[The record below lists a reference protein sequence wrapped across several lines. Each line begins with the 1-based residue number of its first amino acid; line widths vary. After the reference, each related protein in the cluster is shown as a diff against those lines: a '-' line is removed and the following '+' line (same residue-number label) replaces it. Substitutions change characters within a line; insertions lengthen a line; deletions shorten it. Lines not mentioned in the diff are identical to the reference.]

1 MFKGRRLPNRQKFM
15 EDQKTQGESRI
26 LEKYQTREWKAG
38 DVYTP
43 HDLSSTEMKK
53 WRKRHSPATDA
64 FDSLNMNPLDL
75 YKITDTSLESIWAAN
90 PSTVRGQPTQLSSD
104 AKGERL
110 AYAANKSIFLRSIDD
125 PAIAKQYT
133 EHKAQTT
140 VARFSPSGFYVASG
154 DVTGLVRVWDCVGE
168 GITKGEYSIVNGRI
182 NDLAWDGDSQRIIA
196 VGDGKQRYGHCI
208 TWDSGN
214 TVGEIYGHTQ
224 PINSVSIRQQRPLR
238 AAAAGDD
245 KNLVFYHGAPF
256 KFNTGIRDKHI
267 NYIYG
272 VGFSPDGSTLVSV
285 GADRR
290 IWLYD
295 GKTGEP
301 KGQIGEGEHKGS
313 IFSVSWSKDS
323 RKFVTASADK
333 TVKIWDAE
341 AGKVTQSWNIGGE
354 GSTNV
359 RDQQVGVV
367 WPPGRS
373 DNLLI
378 SLSLGGELNYLV
390 EGTPEPRQI
399 IQGHQKNI
407 TSLTQSRSGR
417 DSTLWTGSFDGRVCS
432 WDTPTGAAE
441 EVDGDSHTT
450 YISGLAPTAEGTGRI
465 YSVAWDDTIRSMDI
479 GAKTYTGSFSKL
491 SGQPKGIAAGGATVV
506 VGSTDGGEIYQDGQK
521 TGDFKTAFPV
531 TTVAAHDNIAAIGG
545 EDSTVQI
552 CEISGTSLSPKTSLK
567 ASRNPISA
575 LAFSPD
581 GTLLAVGDSR
591 GRVLVYRSVDGNLV
605 TDRWT
610 AHTSRITSIAWN
622 GDGTHVVSGALD
634 TNIFVWS
641 LKSPGD
647 WLQVSNAHKEG
658 VNGAKVTVANLRI
671 IIKLRQATFVLP
683 RTGQRLKGLIT
694 LRNPYS
700 EINSGSDEERR
711 GLLSG
716 EVTVGRKGLLLGIW
730 GKLLDIVLLMRQAVS
745 SELGIGV
752 LKCSLAYFL
761 GSLATFVPAIA
772 SLLGHQDGKHVVAT
786 VTVYFHPARTQGS
799 MYKALICALLAF
811 LYAAFISLTSMCV
824 SRFFQDTLDLLPV
837 GHAVVLIVFC
847 GGGLGF
853 IGWIKQRLGDP
864 LVNVACSLA
873 SLSTITVLTKEGA
886 VQNGDLSFAKISQVL
901 KMVVMGVTVAM
912 AVSFVIFPISARKKL
927 RSNLLT
933 VTETLATM
941 LALITESFLTGSESE
956 LQTGEYIHAA
966 TRHKKAYSQLDKLVR
981 EAKLEHFVAGTEKE
995 YRLEK
1000 KLVRWVQDITHNLGG
1015 LRSAALLQ
1023 FQLLKQTKLTET
1035 AHLVRQEPTLNGT
1048 HSVPLPSPWSLHEE
1062 RSFLERIDERSEDGN
1077 SDSDTDR
1084 PSSSPERDQSVS
1096 GPENVL
1102 YPADIFA
1109 LFISHLGPSMRS
1121 LAFTLKEIFKEIP
1134 FKPAPD
1140 YRVAV
1145 NSRFRTSLDRALD
1158 LYRDSREEALK
1169 TIYRQRDVLNIQTV
1183 EVEAD
1188 LEEVAASCGHFSFS
1202 LLEFGEQLK
1211 ELLMIL
1217 DELQLE
1223 AEERPTGKSWS
1234 WLKFWHRDAGL
1245 ERKDL
1250 ERPSVGPDPILGDAR
1265 SIVNNAKLSPK
1276 PFPSFKA
1283 TGKGSFSYRI
1293 WKSLGIF
1300 RQDDTKFAI
1309 KVGTGAA
1316 LYALPS
1322 FLPSTRPF
1330 YSHWRGEWG
1339 LLSYMLVCSMTIG
1352 ASNTTGYARFLGT
1365 SLGALCAIAAWYT
1378 TDGNVFGLAPLG
1390 LFMATWTSYL
1400 IIVKG
1405 QGPMGRFIMLT
1416 YNLSVLYAYSLSQR
1430 EGKDD
1435 QDEGGDSP
1443 VITDIALHRVASVLS
1458 GCIWGIIVTRLVWPI
1473 SARMRLKDGLSLL
1486 WLRMSLLWKQGPLS
1500 TMVNSP
1506 DSPGFM
1512 SPREKLEVERFLAR
1526 LESLQASARSE
1537 FELKGAFPDAAY
1549 SNILRRTR
1557 GMVDAFLAI
1566 NIELDKNMTASEG
1579 ELSILRYTVKERQQL
1594 SSRISHLLSV
1604 MASSMKL
1611 EYPLSDV
1618 LPSIEH
1624 ARDRLLARLFHYR
1637 KDYEASRLSTDEDY
1651 ALLYAY
1657 VLIDPAALSRTESA
1671 STTVASSKN
1680 AAPNSTANQKS
1691 TKALISVPR
1700 LDLEPIYTEL
1710 KTAIGDNWA
1719 EYKEAT
1725 TLFLLGQLNQNE
1737 LSSRVDHII
1746 CADQKTEHLHNN
1758 FVCAIIGNLT
1768 RDLPDHGVASWVSAN
1783 DKPSV
1788 VSKPTSGDA
1797 AEQRLK
1803 TEVMQLPPRDRRR
1816 IKAIPERDPSETTP
1830 NEVEEYH
1837 LAKQIKLPSQV
1848 PASAGGLNK
1857 TNWELEIRKRYAQ
1870 PLASETGE
1878 FPDAESIHAR
1888 MIPICYEESIVSG
1901 AGFPCAEVMAIATE
1915 TFVKEVLSVVFS
1927 RTRSNGPSG
1936 TINGMMM
1943 RRYRQQLER
1952 EELAF
1957 TRGEILKDS
1966 ATGLLPVEAKEASF
1980 RKPLGVRDLR
1990 LALEL
1995 GGGVLSHM
2003 PLIVDQIMGG
2013 YFEDELETDKQD
2025 RNDEAAALPQDNTKL
2040 VNSPGEMEVD
2050 DEEVEWEGGTVAD
2063 RDQLGSLLD
2072 ECLSLAS

>member
-1 MFKGRRLPNRQKFM
+1 MYNYDYYHRR
-15 EDQKTQGESRI
+15 
-26 LEKYQTREWKAG
+26 Y
-38 DVYTP
+38 
-43 HDLSSTEMKK
+43 
-53 WRKRHSPATDA
+53 HS
-64 FDSLNMNPLDL
+64 NP
-75 YKITDTSLESIWAAN
+75 IHI
-90 PSTVRGQPTQLSSD
+90 
-104 AKGERL
+104 
-110 AYAANKSIFLRSIDD
+110 ANKSIFLRSIDN
-125 PAIAKQYT
+125 PAVARQYT
-133 EHKAQTT
+133 EHKTQTT

-154 DVTGLVRVWDCVGE
+154 DASGIVRVWDCVGE
-168 GITKGEYSIVNGRI
+168 GFTKGEYSIVNGRI

-224 PINSVSIRQQRPLR
+224 QINSVSIRQQRPLR

-285 GADRR
+285 GADRK

-295 GKTGEP
+295 GKTGETR
-301 KGQIGEGEHKGS
+301 GQIGEGEHNGS
-313 IFSVSWSKDS
+313 IFGVSWSKDS
-323 RKFVTASADK
+323 RKFATASADR
-333 TVKIWDAE
+333 TVKIWDVE
-341 AGKVTQSWNIGGE
+341 AGKVTQSWDLGE
-354 GSTNV
+354 EGATNV

-367 WPPGRS
+367 WPLGRS
-373 DNLLI
+373 DGLLI
-378 SLSLGGELNYLV
+378 SLSLSGDLNYLV
-390 EGTPEPRQI
+390 EGTPKPRQV

-407 TSLTQSRSGR
+407 TSLTQSRSGS
-417 DSTLWTGSFDGRVCS
+417 DPETLWSGSFDGRVCS
-432 WDTPTGAAE
+432 WDVPTGAAE
-441 EVDGDSHTT
+441 EVEGDGHTT
-450 YISGLAPTAEGTGRI
+450 YIAGLAPTQEGNGRI
-465 YSVAWDDTIRSMDI
+465 YSVAWDDTIRSVDI
-479 GAKTYTGSFSKL
+479 GAKTYTGISSKL
-491 SGQPKGIAAGGATVV
+491 PGQPKGVAAANDLVL
-506 VGSTDGGEIYQDGQK
+506 VGTSESVEIYKDGQR
-521 TGDFKTAFPV
+521 TGDFKPKFPV
-531 TTVAAHDNIAAIGG
+531 TAVAAHANIAAVGG
-545 EDSTVQI
+545 EDSSVQI
-552 CEISGTSLSPKTSLK
+552 LDIAGSSLSPKADIK
-567 ASRNPISA
+567 ATRNAVSA
-575 LAFSPD
+575 LAFSSD
-581 GTLLAVGDSR
+581 GSYLAVGDSR
-591 GRVLVYRSVDGNLV
+591 GRVLVYKVADGSLV

-610 AHTSRITSIAWN
+610 AHTSRITSLAWN
-622 GDGTHVVSGALD
+622 EDNAHLTSGSLD

-641 LKSPGD
+641 LTNPGD

-658 VNGAKVTVANLRI
+658 VNSVVWIAGGSKIASAGADAAV
-671 IIKLRQATFVLP
+671 KLRYATFVLP
-683 RTGQRLKGLIT
+683 RTGQRLKGLVN
-694 LRNPYS
+694 LRTPYPDPRG
-700 EINSGSDEERR
+700 NSNDDERR
-711 GLLSG
+711 ALLTG
-716 EVTVGRKGLLLGIW
+716 EVDRTPKSLPSWLWYGAKNTWPWMHQFI
-730 GKLLDIVLLMRQAVS
+730 S

-752 LKCSLAYFL
+752 LKCSLAYLL

-772 SLLGHQDGKHVVAT
+772 SFLGHQDGKHMVAT
-786 VTVYFHPARTQGS
+786 VTVYFHPARSQGG

-811 LYAAFISLTSMCV
+811 LYAAFVSVTSMCV
-824 SRFFQDTLDLLPV
+824 SMFFQDTLDMLPV
-837 GHAVVLIVFC
+837 GHALVLIVFC

-853 IGWIKQRLGDP
+853 IGWTKQRLGDP

-873 SLSTITVLTKEGA
+873 SLATITVLTKEGA
-886 VQNGDLSFAKISQVL
+886 VQSGDLSFAKISQVL
-901 KMVVMGVTVAM
+901 KMVVMGVTITM
-912 AVSFVIFPISARKKL
+912 AVSFLIFPISARKQL
-927 RSNLLT
+927 RSNLTT
-933 VTETLATM
+933 VTESLATM
-941 LALITESFLTGSESE
+941 LALITESFLSGSEEE
-956 LQTGEYIHAA
+956 LQTAEFINTAA
-966 TRHKKAYSQLDKLVR
+966 RHKKAYGQLDKLVK

-1000 KLVRWVQDITHNLGG
+1000 KLARWVQDITHNMGG
-1015 LRSAALLQ
+1015 LRSAAHLQ
-1023 FQLLKQTKLTET
+1023 FQLLKQTKL
-1035 AHLVRQEPTLNGT
+1035 AQLQSHGSEPAA
-1048 HSVPLPSPWSLHEE
+1048 VPLPSPWSLHEDFP
-1062 RSFLERIDERSEDGN
+1062 FLERIDEQPDEEERLEATNVGPANGSGMV
-1077 SDSDTDR
+1077 SDH
-1084 PSSSPERDQSVS
+1084 P
-1096 GPENVL
+1096 L
-1102 YPADIFA
+1102 HPADIFA

-1121 LAFTLKEIFKEIP
+1121 LAFTLKEIFRDIP

-1140 YRVAV
+1140 LRVSV
-1145 NSRFRTSLDRALD
+1145 NSRYRTSLDRALE

-1169 TIYRQRDVLNIQTV
+1169 TIYRQREVIGVQTL

-1188 LEEVAASCGHFSFS
+1188 LEEVSASCGHFSFS

-1211 ELLMIL
+1211 ELLTIL

-1223 AEERPTGKSWS
+1223 SEERPAGRSWG
-1234 WLKFWHRDAGL
+1234 WLKFWRWGGV
-1245 ERKDL
+1245 E
-1250 ERPSVGPDPILGDAR
+1250 
-1265 SIVNNAKLSPK
+1265 
-1276 PFPSFKA
+1276 
-1283 TGKGSFSYRI
+1283 TGKRIAPDTEQPLIEPTGTGSQRDIPSLPESHISPSLTKIKGDTPAEQRLGYRI
-1293 WKSLGIF
+1293 WRSLGFF
-1300 RQDDTKFAI
+1300 RRDDTKFAI
-1309 KVGTGAA
+1309 KVGAGAA
-1316 LYALPS
+1316 IYALPS
-1322 FLPSTRPF
+1322 FLQSTRPF

-1365 SLGALCAIAAWYT
+1365 CLGALCAIFSWYVSA
-1378 TDGNVFGLAPLG
+1378 GNVFALAFLG
-1390 LFMATWTSYL
+1390 LLMATWNFYL
-1400 IIVKG
+1400 IIVRG

-1416 YNLSVLYAYSLSQR
+1416 YNLSVLYAYSLTQK
-1430 EGKDD
+1430 EGRDD

-1443 VITDIALHRVASVLS
+1443 IITEIALHRVAAVLS
-1458 GCIWGIIVTRLVWPI
+1458 GCVWGIIITRVIWPI
-1473 SARMRLKDGLSLL
+1473 SARERLKDGLSLL
-1486 WLRMSLLWKQGPLS
+1486 WLRMSLIWKRGPLS
-1500 TMVNSP
+1500 TMSFP
-1506 DSPGFM
+1506 KESAGFM
-1512 SPREKLEVERFLAR
+1512 SPREKLEVERFLSQ

-1537 FELKGAFPDAAY
+1537 FELKSAFPDASY
-1549 SNILRRTR
+1549 GNILRRTR
-1557 GMVDAFLAI
+1557 SMVDDFVAI
-1566 NIELDKNMTASEG
+1566 NLELVKNMTASEG
-1579 ELSILRYTVKERQQL
+1579 ELAILRYTVKERQQL

-1618 LPSIEH
+1618 LPSVEH

-1637 KDYEASRLSTDEDY
+1637 KDPEVSRSSTDEDY

-1657 VLIDPAALSRTESA
+1657 ILVTGQLSIDPAALSRTDSA
-1671 STTVASSKN
+1671 STTIASSK
-1680 AAPNSTANQKS
+1680 STAPSAPPTQKS

-1710 KTAIGDNWA
+1710 KAAIGDNWA

-1725 TLFLLGQLNQNE
+1725 TLFLLGQLNQSE

-1758 FVCAIIGNLT
+1758 FICAIIGNLT

-1816 IKAIPERDPSETTP
+1816 IKAIPERDPNELAP
-1830 NEVEEYH
+1830 NELEEYN

-1888 MIPICYEESIVSG
+1888 MVPICYEESIVSG
-1901 AGFPCAEVMAIATE
+1901 ASLPCAEFMAIATE

-1943 RRYRQQLER
+1943 RKYRQQLES

-1957 TRGEILKDS
+1957 TRGEIVKDS
-1966 ATGLLPVEAKEASF
+1966 ATGLLPVEAKEASI

-1990 LALEL
+1990 LSLEL

-2003 PLIVDQIMGG
+2003 PLLVDQIMGG
-2013 YFEDELETDKQD
+2013 YLEDELETDKQD
-2025 RNDEAAALPQDNTKL
+2025 RVEEVEISHAGAKPDSFVD
-2040 VNSPGEMEVD
+2040 EMEVD
-2050 DEEVEWEGGTVAD
+2050 DAELDWEGGTIAD
-2063 RDQLGSLLD
+2063 REQLGALLD
-2072 ECLSLAS
+2072 ECLSMAS

>member
-1 MFKGRRLPNRQKFM
+1 M
-15 EDQKTQGESRI
+15 S
-26 LEKYQTREWKAG
+26 
-38 DVYTP
+38 
-43 HDLSSTEMKK
+43 
-53 WRKRHSPATDA
+53 
-64 FDSLNMNPLDL
+64 
-75 YKITDTSLESIWAAN
+75 ITNESIWAAN
-90 PSTVRGQPTQLSSD
+90 PTTTRGQPTHLSSD

-110 AYAANKSIFLRSIDD
+110 AYAANKSIFLRSIDN
-125 PAIAKQYT
+125 PAIARQYT

-154 DVTGLVRVWDCVGE
+154 DATGLVRVWDCVGE

-224 PINSVSIRQQRPLR
+224 QINSVTIRQQRPLR

-245 KNLVFYHGAPF
+245 KNIVFYHGAPF
-256 KFNTGIRDKHI
+256 KFNTGIRDKHT

-272 VGFSPDGSTLVSV
+272 VCFSPDGSTLVSV
-285 GADRR
+285 GADRK

-295 GKTGEP
+295 GKTGET

-333 TVKIWDAE
+333 TVKIWDVE
-341 AGKVTQSWNIGGE
+341 AGKASQTWNIGGE

-359 RDQQVGVV
+359 KDQQVGVV
-367 WPPGRS
+367 WPWGRS
-373 DNLLI
+373 DDLLI
-378 SLSLGGELNYLV
+378 SLSLGGDLNYLV
-390 EGTPEPRQI
+390 EGTPEPRQVV
-399 IQGHQKNI
+399 QGHQKNI
-407 TSLTQSRSGR
+407 TSLTSYRSGS
-417 DSTLWTGSFDGRVCS
+417 DNVTLWTGSFDGRICS
-432 WDTPTGAAE
+432 WDVPTGTAE
-441 EVDGDSHTT
+441 EVDGESHSS
-450 YISGLAPTAEGTGRI
+450 YIAGLAPTQEGVGRI
-465 YSVAWDDTIRSMDI
+465 YSVAWDDTIKSLDI
-479 GAKTYTGSFSKL
+479 GAKTYNGSSSKL
-491 SGQPKGIAAGGATVV
+491 SGQPKGISAGEAVL
-506 VGSTDGGEIYQDGQK
+506 VGTSESVEIYKDGQK
-521 TGDFKTAFPV
+521 IGDFKPKFPI
-531 TTVAAHDNIAAIGG
+531 TTVAAHGSRAAIGG

-552 CEISGTSLSPKTSLK
+552 CEISGPTLSIKTDIK
-567 ASRNPISA
+567 ASRNPVSA
-575 LAFSPD
+575 LGFSPD
-581 GTLLAVGDSR
+581 GSLLAVGDSR
-591 GRVLVYRSVDGNLV
+591 GRVLVYKVADGSLV

-610 AHTSRITSIAWN
+610 AHTSRITSITWN
-622 GDGTHVVSGALD
+622 EDGTHVVSGALD

-641 LKSPGD
+641 LANPGE

-658 VNGAKVTVANLRI
+658 VNGVAWVSGSKI
-671 IIKLRQATFVLP
+671 VSAGADAAFDTKLRQVTFVLP
-683 RTGQRLKGLIT
+683 KTGQRLRGLVT

-700 EINSGSDEERR
+700 ELNGNCDDERR

-716 EVTVGRKGLLLGIW
+716 ELSEYRQGIPSRLLEKALEARLWIH
-730 GKLLDIVLLMRQAVS
+730 QFVS

-752 LKCSLAYFL
+752 LKCSLAYLL
-761 GSLATFVPAIA
+761 GSLATFVPVIA
-772 SLLGHQDGKHVVAT
+772 SWLGHQDGKHVVAT
-786 VTVYFHPARTQGS
+786 VTVYFHPARSQGS
-799 MYKALICALLAF
+799 MYKALICAFLAF

-853 IGWIKQRLGDP
+853 IGWTKQRLGDP

-886 VQNGDLSFAKISQVL
+886 VQNGDLSFVKIFQVL
-901 KMVVMGVTVAM
+901 KMVVMGVAAAM

-927 RSNLLT
+927 RSNLTT

-941 LALITESFLTGSESE
+941 LALITESFLTGSEEE
-956 LQTGEYIHAA
+956 LQTGEYQSAA

-981 EAKLEHFVAGTEKE
+981 EAKLEHFVAGTEKQ

-1000 KLVRWVQDITHNLGG
+1000 KLVRWVQDITHNMGG

-1023 FQLLKQTKLTET
+1023 FQLLKQTNLTRT
-1035 AHLVRQEPTLNGT
+1035 TQFNNHGAAMNGT
-1048 HSVPLPSPWSLHEE
+1048 HPGSLPSPWSLHEE
-1062 RSFLERIDERSEDGN
+1062 RPILEPIDERPEEEV
-1077 SDSDTDR
+1077 SDSDRAR
-1084 PSSSPERDQSVS
+1084 PNSSPERYTSDSD
-1096 GPENVL
+1096 PDHVL
-1102 YPADIFA
+1102 LPSDIFA

-1140 YRVAV
+1140 YKVVV
-1145 NSRFRTSLDRALD
+1145 NSTFRTSLDRALD
-1158 LYRDSREEALK
+1158 LYRGSREEALK
-1169 TIYRQRDVLNIQTV
+1169 TIYRQKDFVSIQTL

-1211 ELLMIL
+1211 ELLAIL

-1223 AEERPTGKSWS
+1223 AEERPNGRSWKWLRFWSQRNDEVGLRDTEQSLIETDPMQGGTGPQ
-1234 WLKFWHRDAGL
+1234 L
-1245 ERKDL
+1245 EVANVEQYCKPSL
-1250 ERPSVGPDPILGDAR
+1250 ASFHLRPVR
-1265 SIVNNAKLSPK
+1265 
-1276 PFPSFKA
+1276 
-1283 TGKGSFSYRI
+1283 GKEGFGYRV
-1293 WKSLGIF
+1293 WKSLRIF
-1300 RQDDTKFAI
+1300 RRDDTKFAI

-1316 LYALPS
+1316 IYALPS

-1365 SLGALCAIAAWYT
+1365 CLGALCAIVSWYVT
-1378 TDGNVFGLAPLG
+1378 GGNVFGLASLG

-1416 YNLSVLYAYSLSQR
+1416 YNLSVLYAYSLSQKD
-1430 EGKDD
+1430 GNDD
-1435 QDEGGDSP
+1435 QDEGGESP

-1458 GCIWGIIVTRLVWPI
+1458 GCIWGVIITRMIWPI
-1473 SARMRLKDGLSLL
+1473 SARKRLKDGLSLL
-1486 WLRMSLLWKQGPLS
+1486 WLRMSLLWKRGPLS
-1500 TMVNSP
+1500 TLTSNPTSSV
-1506 DSPGFM
+1506 FM
-1512 SPREKLEVERFLAR
+1512 SPREKLEIERFLSR

-1537 FELKGAFPDAAY
+1537 FELKSPFPDVAY

-1557 GMVDAFLAI
+1557 SMVDAFLAI
-1566 NIELDKNMTASEG
+1566 NIELDKNMTAFEG
-1579 ELSILRYTVKERQQL
+1579 EVSILQYTIQERQQL

-1618 LPSIEH
+1618 IPSIEH
-1624 ARDRLLARLFHYR
+1624 ARDRLLARLFRYR
-1637 KDYEASRLSTDEDY
+1637 KDHEASRLSTDEDY

-1657 VLIDPAALSRTESA
+1657 SKSRLCCSPIDPAALSRTESA
-1671 STTVASSKN
+1671 STAITPSKN
-1680 AAPNSTANQKS
+1680 AAPNTSATPKS

-1710 KTAIGDNWA
+1710 KAAIGDNWA
-1719 EYKEAT
+1719 DYKVAT

-1758 FVCAIIGNLT
+1758 FICAIIGNLT

-1816 IKAIPERDPSETTP
+1816 IKAIPERDLGETAP
-1830 NEVEEYH
+1830 NELEEYH

-1888 MIPICYEESIVSG
+1888 MIPICYEESVVSG
-1901 AGFPCAEVMAIATE
+1901 AGLPCAEFMATATE

-1943 RRYRQQLER
+1943 RKYRQQLER
-1952 EELAF
+1952 EELAY
-1957 TRGEILKDS
+1957 TRGEIVKDG
-1966 ATGLLPVEAKEASF
+1966 ATGLLPVEAKEASV
-1980 RKPLGVRDLR
+1980 RKPLGARDLR
-1990 LALEL
+1990 LALEI

-2013 YFEDELETDKQD
+2013 YLEDELETDKQD
-2025 RNDEAAALPQDNTKL
+2025 RGDEVLEIPNDNTNLKNPT
-2040 VNSPGEMEVD
+2040 NSVETDEGEIG
-2050 DEEVEWEGGTVAD
+2050 WEGATVAD
-2063 RDQLGSLLD
+2063 QEHLGSLLD
-2072 ECLSLAS
+2072 ECLSMAS

>member
-1 MFKGRRLPNRQKFM
+1 M
-15 EDQKTQGESRI
+15 S
-26 LEKYQTREWKAG
+26 
-38 DVYTP
+38 
-43 HDLSSTEMKK
+43 
-53 WRKRHSPATDA
+53 
-64 FDSLNMNPLDL
+64 
-75 YKITDTSLESIWAAN
+75 ITNDFIWAAS
-90 PSTVRGQPTQLSSD
+90 PSTTRGQPTHLSSD

-125 PAIAKQYT
+125 PALARQYT

-154 DVTGLVRVWDCVGE
+154 DATGLVRVWDCVGE
-168 GITKGEYSIVNGRI
+168 GHTKGEYSIVNGRI

-196 VGDGKQRYGHCI
+196 VGEGKQRYGHCI

-224 PINSVSIRQQRPLR
+224 QINAVSIRQQRPLR

-256 KFNTGIRDKHI
+256 KFNTGIRDKHT

-285 GADRR
+285 GADRK

-301 KGQIGEGEHKGS
+301 RGQVGEGEHKGS

-333 TVKIWDAE
+333 TVKVWDVE
-341 AGKVTQSWNIGGE
+341 AGKVSQTWNIGGE
-354 GSTNV
+354 GSTDV
-359 RDQQVGVV
+359 KDQQVGVV

-378 SLSLGGELNYLV
+378 SLSLGGNLNYLV
-390 EGTPEPRQI
+390 EGTPEPRQV

-407 TSLTQSRSGR
+407 TSLTHSRPSSGN
-417 DSTLWTGSFDGRVCS
+417 DTLWTGSFDGRVCS
-432 WDTPTGAAE
+432 WDVPTGTAE
-441 EVDGDSHTT
+441 EADGESHST
-450 YISGLAPTAEGTGRI
+450 YIAGLAPTQEGNGRI
-465 YSVAWDDTIRSMDI
+465 YSVAWDDTIRSVDV
-479 GAKTYTGSFSKL
+479 GAKTYTGSSSKL
-491 SGQPKGIAAGGATVV
+491 SGQPKSIAAAVV
-506 VGSTDGGEIYQDGQK
+506 VLVGTSESVEIYKDGQK
-521 TGDFKTAFPV
+521 IGDFKSKFPI
-531 TTVAAHDNIAAIGG
+531 TTVAAHGSTAAIGG
-545 EDSTVQI
+545 DDSSIQI
-552 CEISGTSLSPKTSLK
+552 CEISGATLIPKTDFK
-567 ASRNPISA
+567 ASRNPVSA
-575 LAFSPD
+575 LAFSPN
-581 GTLLAVGDSR
+581 GSLLAVGDSR
-591 GRVLVYRSVDGNLV
+591 GRVLVYNVADASLV

-622 GDGTHVVSGALD
+622 EDGTHVASGALD

-641 LKSPGD
+641 LANPGE
-647 WLQVSNAHKEG
+647 WLQATNAHKEG
-658 VNGAKVTVANLRI
+658 VNGVAWVSGRATVANHEPDT
-671 IIKLRQATFVLP
+671 KLRQATFVLP
-683 RTGQRLKGLIT
+683 KTGQRLRGLVT
-694 LRNPYS
+694 LRNPHFQP
-700 EINSGSDEERR
+700 NGHNDEERR

-716 EVTVGRKGLLLGIW
+716 QYSVDREGIPLRLWRKVREAELWIHQV
-730 GKLLDIVLLMRQAVS
+730 IS
-745 SELGIGV
+745 TELGIGV
-752 LKCSLAYFL
+752 LKCSLAYLL

-772 SLLGHQDGKHVVAT
+772 SWLGHQDGKHVVAT
-786 VTVYFHPARTQGS
+786 VTVYFHPARSQGS
-799 MYKALICALLAF
+799 MYKASICAFLAF

-824 SRFFQDTLDLLPV
+824 SRFFQDTLDLLPL
-837 GHAVVLIVFC
+837 GHAIVLIVFC

-873 SLSTITVLTKEGA
+873 SLSSITVLTKEGA
-886 VQNGDLSFAKISQVL
+886 VQNGDLSFAKIFQVL
-901 KMVVMGVTVAM
+901 KMVVMGVAAAM
-912 AVSFVIFPISARKKL
+912 AVSFMIFPISARKKL
-927 RSNLLT
+927 RVNLTT

-941 LALITESFLTGSESE
+941 LALITESFLTGSEEE
-956 LQTGEYIHAA
+956 LQTEEYLSAA
-966 TRHKKAYSQLDKLVR
+966 ARHKQAYSQLDRLVR
-981 EAKLEHFVAGTEKE
+981 EAKLEHFVAGTERQ

-1000 KLVRWVQDITHNLGG
+1000 KLVRWVQDITHNMGG

-1023 FQLLKQTKLTET
+1023 FQLLKQTKL
-1035 AHLVRQEPTLNGT
+1035 ARPTQYNSEAAVINGVYRG
-1048 HSVPLPSPWSLHEE
+1048 SLPSPWSLHEE
-1062 RSFLERIDERSEDGN
+1062 RPILESIDERPEEEVL
-1077 SDSDTDR
+1077 DSDRNRSFSSLGRD
-1084 PSSSPERDQSVS
+1084 PSNSEPDH
-1096 GPENVL
+1096 VL
-1102 YPADIFA
+1102 LPADIFA
-1109 LFISHLGPSMRS
+1109 LFIGHLGPSMRS

-1140 YRVAV
+1140 YRVAI

-1158 LYRDSREEALK
+1158 LYRESREEALK
-1169 TIYRQRDVLNIQTV
+1169 TIYRQKDVLNIQTL

-1211 ELLMIL
+1211 DLLAIL

-1223 AEERPTGKSWS
+1223 AEERPNGRSWNWLRFWCRRNAWPLVEADFIQGGVEPQLEVGNAESHSKTSLSSLHPGNVSGK
-1234 WLKFWHRDAGL
+1234 
-1245 ERKDL
+1245 
-1250 ERPSVGPDPILGDAR
+1250 
-1265 SIVNNAKLSPK
+1265 
-1276 PFPSFKA
+1276 
-1283 TGKGSFSYRI
+1283 KGFGYRI
-1293 WKSLGIF
+1293 WKSLKIL
-1300 RQDDTKFAI
+1300 RRDDTKFAI

-1365 SLGALCAIAAWYT
+1365 CLGALCAVVSWYVT
-1378 TDGNVFGLAPLG
+1378 GGNMYGLASLG

-1416 YNLSVLYAYSLSQR
+1416 YNLSVLYAYSLSQK
-1430 EGKDD
+1430 EGNDD
-1435 QDEGGDSP
+1435 QDEGGESP
-1443 VITDIALHRVASVLS
+1443 IITEIALHRVAAVLS
-1458 GCIWGIIVTRLVWPI
+1458 GCIWGIIITRVIWPI
-1473 SARMRLKDGLSLL
+1473 SARTRLKDGLSLL
-1486 WLRMSLLWKQGPLS
+1486 WLRMSLLWKRGPLS
-1500 TMVNSP
+1500 TMTSNTDNSV
-1506 DSPGFM
+1506 FM
-1512 SPREKLEVERFLAR
+1512 SPREKLEIERFLSR

-1537 FELKGAFPDAAY
+1537 FELKSPFPDLAY

-1557 GMVDAFLAI
+1557 SMVDAFLAI
-1566 NIELDKNMTASEG
+1566 NIELDKNMTSSEG
-1579 ELSILRYTVKERQQL
+1579 ELSILQYTDKERQQL

-1637 KDYEASRLSTDEDY
+1637 KDHEASRLSTDEDY

-1657 VLIDPAALSRTESA
+1657 ILIDPAALSRTESA
-1671 STTVASSKN
+1671 STAITPSKN
-1680 AAPNSTANQKS
+1680 ATPSTSTTSKS

-1710 KTAIGDNWA
+1710 KAAIGDSWP

-1725 TLFLLGQLNQNE
+1725 TFFLLGQLNQNE

-1758 FVCAIIGNLT
+1758 FICAIIGNLT

-1816 IKAIPERDPSETTP
+1816 IKAIPEHDPVETTP
-1830 NEVEEYH
+1830 NELEEYH

-1901 AGFPCAEVMAIATE
+1901 AGLPCAEFMAIATE

-1943 RRYRQQLER
+1943 RKYRQQLER

-1957 TRGEILKDS
+1957 TRGEIVKDG
-1966 ATGLLPVEAKEASF
+1966 ATGLLPVEAKEASV

-2013 YFEDELETDKQD
+2013 YLEDELETDKRD
-2025 RNDEAAALPQDNTKL
+2025 RADDVAEIPKDSMKL
-2040 VNSPGEMEVD
+2040 NHSTDTMEVD
-2050 DEEVEWEGGTVAD
+2050 DDGEIVWEGATMAD
-2063 RDQLGSLLD
+2063 REQLGSLLD
-2072 ECLSLAS
+2072 ECLSMAS

>member
-1 MFKGRRLPNRQKFM
+1 MFQ
-15 EDQKTQGESRI
+15 
-26 LEKYQTREWKAG
+26 
-38 DVYTP
+38 
-43 HDLSSTEMKK
+43 
-53 WRKRHSPATDA
+53 
-64 FDSLNMNPLDL
+64 
-75 YKITDTSLESIWAAN
+75 SIWAAS
-90 PSTVRGQPTQLSSD
+90 PSTTRGQPAHLSSD

-110 AYAANKSIFLRSIDD
+110 AYATNKSIFLRSIDN
-125 PAIAKQYT
+125 PAIARQYT

-154 DVTGLVRVWDCVGE
+154 DAAGLVRVWDCVGE

-224 PINSVSIRQQRPLR
+224 QINSVSIRQQRPLR

-245 KNLVFYHGAPF
+245 KSLVFYHGAPF
-256 KFNTGIRDKHI
+256 KFNTGIRDKHT

-285 GADRR
+285 GADRK

-301 KGQIGEGEHKGS
+301 KSLIGEGEHKGS

-323 RKFVTASADK
+323 RKIVTASADK
-333 TVKIWDAE
+333 TVKIWDVE
-341 AGKVTQSWNIGGE
+341 AGKASQTWNIGGD
-354 GSTNV
+354 GSTDV
-359 RDQQVGVV
+359 KDQQVGVV

-373 DNLLI
+373 DDLLI
-378 SLSLGGELNYLV
+378 SLSLGGDLNYLV
-390 EGTPEPRQI
+390 EGTPEPRQVV
-399 IQGHQKNI
+399 QGHQKNI
-407 TSLTQSRSGR
+407 TSLTQYHSGS
-417 DSTLWTGSFDGRVCS
+417 DNDTLWTGSFDGRVCS
-432 WDTPTGAAE
+432 WNVPTGTAE
-441 EVDGDSHTT
+441 KVDGESHST
-450 YISGLAPTAEGTGRI
+450 YIAGLAPTQEGNGRI
-465 YSVAWDDTIRSMDI
+465 YSVAWDDTIRSVDI
-479 GAKTYTGSFSKL
+479 GARTYNGSSSKL
-491 SGQPKGIAAGGATVV
+491 SGQPKGIAAGVAVL
-506 VGSTDGGEIYQDGQK
+506 VGTSESVEIYKDGQK
-521 TGDFKTAFPV
+521 VGEFKPKFPI
-531 TTVAAHDNIAAIGG
+531 TTVAAHGTTAAIGG
-545 EDSTVQI
+545 ENSAVQI
-552 CEISGTSLSPKTSLK
+552 CEISDSTLSPKTDIK

-581 GTLLAVGDSR
+581 GSLLAVGDSR
-591 GRVLVYRSVDGNLV
+591 GRVLVYKIADGSLV

-622 GDGTHVVSGALD
+622 EDGTHVVSGALD

-641 LKSPGD
+641 LSSPGE
-647 WLQVSNAHKEG
+647 WLQASNAHKEG
-658 VNGAKVTVANLRI
+658 VNGVTWVSESKIASAGADAAV
-671 IIKLRQATFVLP
+671 KLRQATFVLP
-683 RTGQRLKGLIT
+683 KTGQRLRGLVT

-700 EINSGSDEERR
+700 EPNGNNDEERR

-716 EVTVGRKGLLLGIW
+716 EISAPREGIYSRLL
-730 GKLLDIVLLMRQAVS
+730 KTMRETELWVHRAVS

-752 LKCSLAYFL
+752 LKCSLAYLL

-772 SLLGHQDGKHVVAT
+772 SWLGHQDGKHVVAT
-786 VTVYFHPARTQGS
+786 VTVYFHPARSQGS
-799 MYKALICALLAF
+799 MYKALICAFLAF

-853 IGWIKQRLGDP
+853 IGWTKQRLGDP

-901 KMVVMGVTVAM
+901 KMVVMGVAAAM

-927 RSNLLT
+927 RSNLT
-933 VTETLATM
+933 IVTETLATM
-941 LALITESFLTGSESE
+941 LALITESFLTGSEEE
-956 LQTGEYIHAA
+956 LRTGEYLNAA
-966 TRHKKAYSQLDKLVR
+966 ARHKKAYGQLDRLIR
-981 EAKLEHFVAGTEKE
+981 EAKLEHFVAGTERQ

-1000 KLVRWVQDITHNLGG
+1000 KLVRWVQDITHNMGG

-1023 FQLLKQTKLTET
+1023 FQLLKQTN
-1035 AHLVRQEPTLNGT
+1035 PTGPMQLNSQGAT
-1048 HSVPLPSPWSLHEE
+1048 MNGIHPGSLPSPWSLHEE
-1062 RSFLERIDERSEDGN
+1062 RPILEPIDERPEEEV
-1077 SDSDTDR
+1077 SDSDRDR
-1084 PSSSPERDQSVS
+1084 PTSSPERDTSDS
-1096 GPENVL
+1096 EL
-1102 YPADIFA
+1102 DRTLLPADIFA
-1109 LFISHLGPSMRS
+1109 LFIGHLGPSMRS
-1121 LAFTLKEIFKEIP
+1121 LAFTLKEIFREIP

-1158 LYRDSREEALK
+1158 LYRRSREEALK
-1169 TIYRQRDVLNIQTV
+1169 TIYRQKDVLNIQTL

-1211 ELLMIL
+1211 ELLAIL

-1223 AEERPTGKSWS
+1223 AEERPSGRSWNWLMFWRQLNIGVKERDSEQPVIETDPIQGTASQLKVTNVGPHGK
-1234 WLKFWHRDAGL
+1234 
-1245 ERKDL
+1245 
-1250 ERPSVGPDPILGDAR
+1250 PSV
-1265 SIVNNAKLSPK
+1265 
-1276 PFPSFKA
+1276 PSFQLKNMP
-1283 TGKGSFSYRI
+1283 GKEGFGYRV
-1293 WKSLGIF
+1293 WKSLRIF
-1300 RQDDTKFAI
+1300 RRDDTKFAI

-1365 SLGALCAIAAWYT
+1365 CLGALCAIISWYVT
-1378 TDGNVFGLAPLG
+1378 GGNMFGLASLG

-1416 YNLSVLYAYSLSQR
+1416 YNLSVLYAYSLSQK
-1430 EGKDD
+1430 EGNND
-1435 QDEGGDSP
+1435 QDEGGESP
-1443 VITDIALHRVASVLS
+1443 IITDIALHRVASVLS
-1458 GCIWGIIVTRLVWPI
+1458 GCIWGIIITRVIWPI
-1473 SARMRLKDGLSLL
+1473 SARERLKDGLSLL
-1486 WLRMSLLWKQGPLS
+1486 WLRMSLLWKRSPLS
-1500 TMVNSP
+1500 TMTNDPNSA
-1506 DSPGFM
+1506 GFM
-1512 SPREKLEVERFLAR
+1512 SPREKLEVERFLSR
-1526 LESLQASARSE
+1526 LESLQASAHSE
-1537 FELKGAFPDAAY
+1537 FELKSPFPDTIY
-1549 SNILRRTR
+1549 SSILRRTR
-1557 GMVDAFLAI
+1557 SMVDSFLAI

-1579 ELSILRYTVKERQQL
+1579 ELTILRYTNKERQQL

-1618 LPSIEH
+1618 FPSIEH

-1637 KDYEASRLSTDEDY
+1637 KDHEASRLSTDEDY

-1657 VLIDPAALSRTESA
+1657 ASFATMQIDPAALSRTESA
-1671 STTVASSKN
+1671 STAITSSKN
-1680 AAPNSTANQKS
+1680 TALNTAVTPKS

-1710 KTAIGDNWA
+1710 KAAIGDNWA

-1725 TLFLLGQLNQNE
+1725 TLFLLGQLNQHE

-1746 CADQKTEHLHNN
+1746 CADHKTEHFHNN
-1758 FVCAIIGNLT
+1758 FICAIIGNLT

-1803 TEVMQLPPRDRRR
+1803 TEIMQLPPRDRRR
-1816 IKAIPERDPSETTP
+1816 IKAIPERDPGETAP
-1830 NEVEEYH
+1830 NELEKYH

-1901 AGFPCAEVMAIATE
+1901 AGLPCAEFMAIATE

-1943 RRYRQQLER
+1943 RKYRQQLER

-1957 TRGEILKDS
+1957 TRGEIVKDG
-1966 ATGLLPVEAKEASF
+1966 ATGLLPVEAKEASI

-2013 YFEDELETDKQD
+2013 YLEDELETEKQD
-2025 RNDEAAALPQDNTKL
+2025 RAEEVVEIPSDNMKVKTPT
-2040 VNSPGEMEVD
+2040 NEMEVD
-2050 DEEVEWEGGTVAD
+2050 DGEIAWEGATVAD
-2063 RDQLGSLLD
+2063 REQLGSLLD
-2072 ECLSLAS
+2072 ECLSMAS

>member
-1 MFKGRRLPNRQKFM
+1 M
-15 EDQKTQGESRI
+15 S
-26 LEKYQTREWKAG
+26 
-38 DVYTP
+38 
-43 HDLSSTEMKK
+43 
-53 WRKRHSPATDA
+53 
-64 FDSLNMNPLDL
+64 
-75 YKITDTSLESIWAAN
+75 ITNDFIWAAS
-90 PSTVRGQPTQLSSD
+90 PSTTRGQPTHLSSD

-110 AYAANKSIFLRSIDD
+110 TYAANKSIFLRSIDD
-125 PAIAKQYT
+125 PAIARQYT
-133 EHKAQTT
+133 EHKAHTT

-168 GITKGEYSIVNGRI
+168 GHTKGEYSIVNGRI

-196 VGDGKQRYGHCI
+196 VGEGKQRYGHCI

-224 PINSVSIRQQRPLR
+224 QINSVSIRQQRPLR

-256 KFNTGIRDKHI
+256 KFNTGIRDKHT

-285 GADRR
+285 GADRK

-333 TVKIWDAE
+333 TVKVWDVE
-341 AGKVTQSWNIGGE
+341 AGKVSQTWNIGGE
-354 GSTNV
+354 GSTDV
-359 RDQQVGVV
+359 KDQQVGVV

-378 SLSLGGELNYLV
+378 SLSLGGNLNYLA
-390 EGTPEPRQI
+390 EGTPEPRQV

-407 TSLTQSRSGR
+407 TSLTQSHPGSDNG
-417 DSTLWTGSFDGRVCS
+417 TLWTGSFDGRVCS
-432 WDTPTGAAE
+432 WDVPTGTAA
-441 EVDGDSHTT
+441 EVDGESHST
-450 YISGLAPTAEGTGRI
+450 YIAGLASTQEGNGRI
-465 YSVAWDDTIRSMDI
+465 YSVAWDDTIRSVDV
-479 GAKTYTGSFSKL
+479 GAKTYTGSSSKL
-491 SGQPKGIAAGGATVV
+491 SGQPKGIAAAAAVL
-506 VGSTDGGEIYQDGQK
+506 VGTSESVEIYKDGQK
-521 TGDFKTAFPV
+521 IGNFKSKFPI
-531 TTVAAHDNIAAIGG
+531 TTVAAHGNTAAIGG
-545 EDSTVQI
+545 DDSTVQI
-552 CEISGTSLSPKTSLK
+552 CEISGATLIPKADIK
-567 ASRNPISA
+567 ASRNPVSA
-575 LAFSPD
+575 LAFSPN
-581 GTLLAVGDSR
+581 GSLLAVGDSR
-591 GRVLVYRSVDGNLV
+591 GRVLVYNVADATLV

-622 GDGTHVVSGALD
+622 ENGTHVVSGALD
-634 TNIFVWS
+634 TNIFVWN
-641 LKSPGD
+641 LANPGE
-647 WLQVSNAHKEG
+647 WLQATNAHKEG
-658 VNGAKVTVANLRI
+658 VNGVAWVSGSKIASAGADAAVKLW
-671 IIKLRQATFVLP
+671 KLRQATFVLP
-683 RTGQRLKGLIT
+683 KTGQRLRGLVT
-694 LRNPYS
+694 LRSPHS
-700 EINSGSDEERR
+700 EPNGHNDEERR

-716 EVTVGRKGLLLGIW
+716 QYSVGREGIPLRLW
-730 GKLLDIVLLMRQAVS
+730 RKVRETELWIHQVIS
-745 SELGIGV
+745 TELGIGV
-752 LKCSLAYFL
+752 LKCSLAYLL

-772 SLLGHQDGKHVVAT
+772 SWLGHQDGKHVVAT
-786 VTVYFHPARTQGS
+786 VTVYFHPARSQGS
-799 MYKALICALLAF
+799 MYKASICAFLAF

-824 SRFFQDTLDLLPV
+824 SRFFQDTLDLLPL
-837 GHAVVLIVFC
+837 GHAVVLVVFC

-853 IGWIKQRLGDP
+853 IGWTKQRLGDP

-873 SLSTITVLTKEGA
+873 SLSSITVLTKEGA
-886 VQNGDLSFAKISQVL
+886 VQNGDLSFAKIFQVL
-901 KMVVMGVTVAM
+901 KMVVMGVAAAM
-912 AVSFVIFPISARKKL
+912 AVSFMIFPISARKKL
-927 RSNLLT
+927 RSNLTT

-941 LALITESFLTGSESE
+941 LALITESFLTGSEEE
-956 LQTGEYIHAA
+956 LQTEEYLSAA
-966 TRHKKAYSQLDKLVR
+966 ARHKQAYSQLDRLVR
-981 EAKLEHFVAGTEKE
+981 EAKLEHFVAGTEKQ

-1000 KLVRWVQDITHNLGG
+1000 KLVRWVQDITHNMGG

-1023 FQLLKQTKLTET
+1023 FQLLKQTKLARPVQYNSEAAVTSGVHRE
-1035 AHLVRQEPTLNGT
+1035 
-1048 HSVPLPSPWSLHEE
+1048 SLPSPWSLHEE
-1062 RSFLERIDERSEDGN
+1062 RPILEPIDERLEEEV
-1077 SDSDTDR
+1077 SDMGRDR
-1084 PSSSPERDQSVS
+1084 PNSSPERDISDS
-1096 GPENVL
+1096 ETDHVL
-1102 YPADIFA
+1102 LPADIFA
-1109 LFISHLGPSMRS
+1109 LFIGHLGPSMRS

-1134 FKPAPD
+1134 FRPAPD
-1140 YRVAV
+1140 YKVAI

-1158 LYRDSREEALK
+1158 LYRGSREEALR
-1169 TIYRQRDVLNIQTV
+1169 TIYRQKDVLNIQTL

-1211 ELLMIL
+1211 ELLAIL

-1223 AEERPTGKSWS
+1223 AEERPDGRSWNWLRFWSDMGLNGKIYADWPP
-1234 WLKFWHRDAGL
+1234 
-1245 ERKDL
+1245 ER
-1250 ERPSVGPDPILGDAR
+1250 S
-1265 SIVNNAKLSPK
+1265 LS
-1276 PFPSFKA
+1276 F
-1283 TGKGSFSYRI
+1283 GYRI
-1293 WKSLGIF
+1293 WKSIKIF
-1300 RQDDTKFAI
+1300 RRDDTKFAI

-1365 SLGALCAIAAWYT
+1365 CLGALCAVVSWYAT
-1378 TDGNVFGLAPLG
+1378 GGNVFGLASLG
-1390 LFMATWTSYL
+1390 LLMATWTSYL

-1416 YNLSVLYAYSLSQR
+1416 YNLSVLYAYSLSQK
-1430 EGKDD
+1430 EGNDD
-1435 QDEGGDSP
+1435 QDEGGESP
-1443 VITDIALHRVASVLS
+1443 IITEIALHRVASVLS
-1458 GCIWGIIVTRLVWPI
+1458 GCIWGIIITRVIWPI
-1473 SARMRLKDGLSLL
+1473 SARKRLKDGLSLL
-1486 WLRMSLLWKQGPLS
+1486 WLRMSLLWKRGPLS
-1500 TMVNSP
+1500 TMTSTTDNSV
-1506 DSPGFM
+1506 FM
-1512 SPREKLEVERFLAR
+1512 SPREKLEIERFLSR

-1537 FELKGAFPDAAY
+1537 FELKSPFPDLAY

-1557 GMVDAFLAI
+1557 SMVDAFLAI

-1579 ELSILRYTVKERQQL
+1579 ELSILQYTDKERQQL

-1637 KDYEASRLSTDEDY
+1637 KDHEASRLSTDEDY

-1657 VLIDPAALSRTESA
+1657 ILVTGQLSIEIEGIMAEISWLFGVLDEDISPRPPRLRAARRASASLATMQIDPAALSRTESA
-1671 STTVASSKN
+1671 STAITPSKN
-1680 AAPNSTANQKS
+1680 ATPSTSTTSKS

-1710 KTAIGDNWA
+1710 KAAIGDSWS

-1816 IKAIPERDPSETTP
+1816 IKAIPEHEPVETTS
-1830 NEVEEYH
+1830 NELEEYH

-1878 FPDAESIHAR
+1878 FPDAESIHSR

-1901 AGFPCAEVMAIATE
+1901 AGLPCAEFMAIATE

-1943 RRYRQQLER
+1943 RKYRQQLER

-1957 TRGEILKDS
+1957 TRGEIVKDG
-1966 ATGLLPVEAKEASF
+1966 ATGLLPVEAKEASI

-2013 YFEDELETDKQD
+2013 YLEDELETDKQD
-2025 RNDEAAALPQDNTKL
+2025 RADDMAEIPKDSMKL
-2040 VNSPGEMEVD
+2040 NKSADTMEVD
-2050 DEEVEWEGGTVAD
+2050 DDGEIVWEGATMAD
-2063 RDQLGSLLD
+2063 REQLGSLLD
-2072 ECLSLAS
+2072 ECLSMAS